1 MTNIIITLL
10 TTSCLHGSIPDMVQ
24 YPERY
29 ADSSYSLYGDVK
41 KKKKKGKK
49 IGGSKGPA
57 LNFRPWNRQLR
68 QTIMISSE
76 NWVTSIAPLEGFV
89 HRDNNLDTIG
99 MDAKTSKCN
108 IN

>member
-1 MTNIIITLL
+1 MQTFI
-10 TTSCLHGSIPDMVQ
+10 
-24 YPERY
+24 
-29 ADSSYSLYGDVK
+29 DSNY
-41 KKKKKGKK
+41 K